1 MRLDNTSRKRLALI
15 GRVLILA
22 FFLLLVMLPIYWMLI
37 TSLKTTRDINTL
49 DIQYI
54 PKHPTLENY
63 ISVLTTTKF
72 LTYVKNSL
80 IVSLAT
86 AAIVLLV
93 AVTGGYALARYR
105 YKGKNGTMVGFLITQ
120 MIPITLIL
128 IPMFIILNNVGLGDT
143 LGGLIVLYVALNT
156 PFCVITM
163 QGFFAN
169 IPVAIE
175 EAAAI
180 DGCNKLQT
188 LIRVILPV
196 MLPGIIAVFI
206 FAFIGAWNDLLG
218 GVMFINSEAK
228 KTIPVGLSKYVGQ
241 FAVNWGEM
249 CAGCML
255 ALFPSALLFA
265 FAQKYIVE
273 GMTSGSVK
281 G

>member
-249 CAGCML
+249 CAVCML